1 MVERV
6 NVDSANVKKVL
17 SVNVVNSKTVTRE
30 NALMRK
36 KRFVV
41 E

>member
-6 NVDSANVKKVL
+6 NADNANVKKVL
-17 SVNVVNSKTVTRE
+17 SVNVVNLKTVTRA
-30 NALMRK
+30 NVLMRK